1 MLGKKSLVQIV
12 TEAGAIDPDLV
23 NRASIRKTGGMSK
36 ERIRRKAPGERTRVK
51 AVGGG
56 KFEPVVQK
64 DRKDMGKERKA
75 KKAGEFQATPEKE
88 RGSAALSAKEA
99 QRKAYRERKA
109 REAAGQKKTQSSASL
124 EKKATQL
131 IKKPS
136 EPQKS
141 TYKKKSILDRK
152 TRDWKGEGVTGR
164 KERDAARNKEKSQSF
179 SQKKADAISS
189 FTKTHGRAPNKKE
202 KMQIAGRIR
211 GLTK

>member
-1 MLGKKSLVQIV
+1 MSNNIKKLYLEANDIYKQIHEGIFSKDGINRGDLAGGGYGVKGSGTGKV
-12 TEAGAIDPDLV
+12 G
-23 NRASIRKTGGMSK
+23 
-36 ERIRRKAPGERTRVK
+36 GERSTGQRATRSD
-51 AVGGG
+51 AG
-56 KFEPVVQK
+56 Q
-64 DRKDMGKERKA
+64 ERQRTEMPK
-75 KKAGEFQATPEKE
+75 QE
-88 RGSAALSAKEA
+88 RGTAGLSPKEQ
-99 QRKAYRERKA
+99 QRKAYKERKA